1 MVIFHS
7 YVSFYQRV
15 PHRFTQTNPMRTPE
29 TPTWHRVTMAAPKT
43 AVGNFQLYGQRRR
56 GGDEV
61 QMPKLNPAIHA
72 HDACVCICIY
82 ANIYIY
88 IYVCVRVYNIY
99 IYVIYIYICVCV
111 CVIYIYMC
119 VWVCV
124 CERVCA
130 CVCVSM

>member
-88 IYVCVRVYNIY
+88 VCVCVYIIYICNIY
-99 IYVIYIYICVCV
+99 IYVCN
-111 CVIYIYMC
+111 IYIYMC
-119 VWVCV
+119 VCGCVFVSVCV
-124 CERVCA
+124 RVC
-130 CVCVSM
+130 V